1 MAPSWCRQARSVRH
15 VGSALNELPAKFRF
29 LRSCLQ
35 SDLLIAEASNS
46 RLRSPPCC
54 RWRSFV
60 RLTEDRA
67 APVAS
72 VRPPAGRWSEDRFV
86 LGVRPLARLPAG
98 RSDDR
103 AALGRLDVGP
113 VSSLWRSAAAP
124 DPSLSLAASAP
135 AADSGTSA
143 CRYSC
148 RSGRFILSLSL
159 LPPQPT
165 FQPRR
170 SNRYYRLS
178 GWVFRLSRARH
189 QSRAVV
195 SGAARLGSPL
205 RCCWCSFVRLKT
217 GLFPSL
223 AFVGPLTSGLRI
235 GPHLVALTS
244 ALSAVCS
251 AAPQRRIRPSLLRP
265 LHPQPTLELPRAGIH
280 AAAAGSFFLSLA
292 PAADLSAKV

>member
-113 VSSLWRSAAAP
+113 VSSLWRSAAA
-124 DPSLSLAASAP
+124 A
-135 AADSGTSA
+135 G
-143 CRYSC
+143 
-148 RSGRFILSLSL
+148 
-159 LPPQPT
+159 
-165 FQPRR
+165 
-170 SNRYYRLS
+170 
-178 GWVFRLSRARH
+178 
-189 QSRAVV
+189 
-195 SGAARLGSPL
+195 
-205 RCCWCSFVRLKT
+205 
-217 GLFPSL
+217 
-223 AFVGPLTSGLRI
+223 
-235 GPHLVALTS
+235 
-244 ALSAVCS
+244 
-251 AAPQRRIRPSLLRP
+251 PSLLRP
-265 LHPQPTLELPRAGIH
+265 LHPQPTPELPRAGIH
-280 AAAAGSFFLSLA
+280 AAAAGSFFLSLSCLRSRPFSQGVVTAIIDCRAGCFVCRGRGTRVEQLSVA
-292 PAADLSAKV
+292 PPGLGRRSAVVGVRSFD